1 MMAIS
6 YFQGQKHYPIPYKIK
21 KCLGYI
27 SISCIIYLIHHL
39 LRNATTS
46 LLIVHLSG
54 IILTMVFLI
63 IAFRIEKE
71 EFKKIP
77 IFQKFFKLG

>member
-6 YFQGQKHYPIPYKIK
+6 YFQGQKHYRIPYDIK

-27 SISCIIYLIHHL
+27 ALACFIYLIHHL
-39 LRNATTS
+39 LRNAVAN

-54 IILTMVFLI
+54 LVLSIVFLI
-63 IAFRIEKE
+63 IVFSIEKD
-71 EFKKIP
+71 EFQKIP
-77 IFQKFFKLG
+77 IFQKFFKL